1 MTTTARTDTWLNT
14 VTVDGNPIGT
24 WDALKGG
31 DNDSTVTNYR
41 PGGMAATKVVGGQTT
56 VSPVTL
62 DKSLEM
68 ETDWAIMS
76 NLLRASVG
84 VSQVVVSR
92 QLLDQNKNPY
102 GAPLIYTGILKQVLP
117 GDTDS
122 MKADPQIWS
131 IVMVPAGN
139 IG

>member
-1 MTTTARTDTWLNT
+1 
-14 VTVDGNPIGT
+14 
-24 WDALKGG
+24 
-31 DNDSTVTNYR
+31 
-41 PGGMAATKVVGGQTT
+41 MAATKVVGGQTT